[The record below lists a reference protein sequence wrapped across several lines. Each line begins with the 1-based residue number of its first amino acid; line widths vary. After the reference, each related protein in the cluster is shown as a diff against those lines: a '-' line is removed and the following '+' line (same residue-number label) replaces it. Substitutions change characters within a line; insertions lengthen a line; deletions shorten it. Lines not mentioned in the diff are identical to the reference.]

1 MTTAQDFADYVRSI
15 RDRLGLSQEMLA
27 QRLKVSTSTVQ
38 KWEQGTSRPHVH
50 IRRRLDRLSR

>member
-38 KWEQGTSRPHVH
+38 KWEQGPSRPHDH
-50 IRRRLDRLSR
+50 MWRRLDRLAG